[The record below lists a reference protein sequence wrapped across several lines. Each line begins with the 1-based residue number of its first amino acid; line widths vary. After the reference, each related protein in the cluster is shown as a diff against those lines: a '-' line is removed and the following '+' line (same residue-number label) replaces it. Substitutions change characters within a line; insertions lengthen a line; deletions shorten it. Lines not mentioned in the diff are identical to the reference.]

1 MGSLLGTSDRTRGSG
16 QEHAESGAKPQ
27 TTIKTTTGCKVVNR
41 RSGQSETESIVDP
54 GRCGQK
60 RNLQGGFLSGVRAG
74 IRLAGANRRL
84 AGERAMA
91 DVKVRGSRRRCQA
104 SDDVYGEQIEHERK
118 ETDEFLRSPM
128 SPLLLAGTITFE
140 HHGVACESATACGN
154 SLPQGERLV
163 FEAGSEITVTVN
175 GEPAPQLI
183 FQTEGDGSTES
194 YGPCEVR
201 RLHSTPGEAKVRRLR
216 SFVNLPGGRRARDGR
231 RERRTE

>member
-1 MGSLLGTSDRTRGSG
+1 M
-16 QEHAESGAKPQ
+16 
-27 TTIKTTTGCKVVNR
+27 
-41 RSGQSETESIVDP
+41 
-54 GRCGQK
+54 
-60 RNLQGGFLSGVRAG
+60 SGVRAG
-74 IRLAGANRRL
+74 TGLAGANRRVE
-84 AGERAMA
+84 GERAMA
-91 DVKVRGSRRRCQA
+91 GVKVRGSRCRCQA
-104 SDDVYGEQIEHERK
+104 SDDVYAEQIEHERK